1 VSTRDL
7 DGSGKPGL
15 FATFDMKDLKMHSHA
30 ATVGL
35 TGWLK
40 NSQFFIGE
48 DQITVV
54 RSMSLAGANCR
65 LAP

>member
-1 VSTRDL
+1 
-7 DGSGKPGL
+7 
-15 FATFDMKDLKMHSHA
+15 MKDLKMHSNA
-30 ATVGL
+30 ATVRL

-65 LAP
+65 